1 MQFEMMV
8 IRRSS
13 LRKEINDLED
23 LSFVELTIY
32 FEMSK
37 NRLM

>member
-23 LSFVELTIY
+23 LSCVELTIH